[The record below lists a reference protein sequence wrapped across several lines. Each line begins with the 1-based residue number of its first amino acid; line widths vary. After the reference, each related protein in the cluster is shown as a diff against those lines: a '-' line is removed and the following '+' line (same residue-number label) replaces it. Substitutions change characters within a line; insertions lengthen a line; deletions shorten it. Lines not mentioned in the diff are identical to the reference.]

1 MTEDYLLQEF
11 HEAGIWL
18 PEELEIIKAHKEM
31 AQFRAEAFA
40 KQMKMSALA
49 DLAALQHGVPLG
61 RMGVIPIT
69 PLSAMRFSGQPVP
82 IRQRG
87 FLGSVIGGIFGAL

>member
-1 MTEDYLLQEF
+1 MTDDCLLQEF

-40 KQMKMSALA
+40 KQMQMNRRA
-49 DLAALQHGVPLG
+49 DLAALQHGVPIG
-61 RMGVIPIT
+61 FST
-69 PLSAMRFSGQPVP
+69 LSGPSQQQSLRKM
-82 IRQRG
+82 G
-87 FLGSVIGGIFGAL
+87 FLGGIFGAL